1 MSATPEHAARV
12 LGLTDEAT
20 LADVRRV
27 RRELA
32 FKYHP
37 DRSSDPARSSRHMAR
52 INAAADTLIAHLRD
66 QAPKRPASEHRER
79 RDFSE
84 RNAARHA
91 SASRETSR
99 NSKDRAKAATGGR
112 TSYSDNKATCRE
124 KEATARGITVQPTAP
139 KQSPADSLLI
149 RLAAASYRTVLDRI
163 GTVAPAPTIDRRVL
177 CYPAAH

>member
-52 INAAADTLIAHLRD
+52 INAAADTLIAHLRG
-66 QAPKRPASEHRER
+66 QSPKRPASERRER
-79 RDFSE
+79 QDFSE
-84 RNAARHA
+84 RKTARRA
-91 SASRETSR
+91 SASRETSK
-99 NSKDRAKAATGGR
+99 NPKARAKAAGGDR
-112 TSYSDNKATCRE
+112 ASHSDSSTTSSAKETATH
-124 KEATARGITVQPTAP
+124 GMTVQPAAP
-139 KQSPADSLLI
+139 KQSPAEGLLI

-177 CYPAAH
+177 CYPAGH